1 MYFLN
6 FRNYVANLYM
16 EKGDLMAAKKH
27 LDDSLKLQAKN
38 PETLVRFAMNFYQI
52 GNYKEAIKYAK
63 VIIIL
68 IYFIVNTSNR

>member
-38 PETLVRFAMNFYQI
+38 PETLVRFAMYFYQI